1 MPTSAPAVLG
11 RPPRRDLGLLVV
23 VVAAVSFSGP
33 LVVAMAVPALAIAF
47 WRNAFGSLAVG
58 GYVAARPARRAE
70 LRTLRTRELR
80 LSGAAGVLLA
90 IHFATWIPS
99 LRLTSVA
106 SSVALVCLQ
115 PVWVV
120 LIARA
125 RGHAVPAAAWVG
137 IAISFG
143 GVLLLTGVDAGR
155 GGDVLLGDLLAL
167 LGGMAAAG
175 YVTVGAEVRR
185 TVSTSPYTLLC
196 YGTCAVLLALV
207 CVVAGAPFTGYSAA
221 DWSRLVLLT
230 FLAQLLG
237 HTLANVVLRTTSPT
251 IVSLA
256 ILFEVPGAIVV
267 AALLVGQLPPA
278 SVLPAVVLM
287 LVGVALVIRSQ
298 GSEVPEPEPPG

>member
-1 MPTSAPAVLG
+1 MPTPAPAVLG

-47 WRNAFGSLAVG
+47 WRNALGSVVVG
-58 GYVAARPARRAE
+58 GYVASRTARRAE
-70 LRTLRTRELR
+70 LRGLGRRELR
-80 LSGAAGVLLA
+80 LSGIAGVFLA
-90 IHFATWIPS
+90 AHFATWVPS

-125 RGHAVPAAAWVG
+125 RGHAVPPAAWVG

-143 GVLLLTGVDAGR
+143 GVLVLTGLDAGR
-155 GGDVLLGDLLAL
+155 GGDALLGDVLAL

-175 YVTVGAEVRR
+175 YVTVGGEVRR

-196 YGTCAVLLALV
+196 YGTCAMLLAVV
-207 CVVAGAPFTGYSAA
+207 CVVAGAPFTGYDAA
-221 DWSRLVLLT
+221 DWGRLVLLT

-251 IVSLA
+251 VVSLA
-256 ILFEVPGAIVV
+256 ILLEVPGAIVV
-267 AALLVGQLPPA
+267 AALLVGQVPSA
-278 SVLPAVVLM
+278 SVLPAVALM
-287 LVGVALVIRSQ
+287 LGGIALVIRSQ
-298 GSEVPEPEPPG
+298 GADVPEPEPPG